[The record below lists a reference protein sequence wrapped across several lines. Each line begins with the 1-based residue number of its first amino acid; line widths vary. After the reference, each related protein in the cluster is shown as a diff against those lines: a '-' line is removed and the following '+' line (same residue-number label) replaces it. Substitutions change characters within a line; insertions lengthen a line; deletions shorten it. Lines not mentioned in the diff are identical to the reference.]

1 MIMTLNTFSI
11 LIMSGCFSGFS
22 NMHLTAKKMLEFD
35 KKKFLFA
42 EIEANDTAGTCR
54 KSGITFP
61 PSSSSF
67 PNLYLTTV
75 SHPHLLPSDL
85 RSIL

>member
-11 LIMSGCFSGFS
+11 LIMSDSFSGFS
-22 NMHLTAKKMLEFD
+22 NVHFTAKKMLGFD
-35 KKKFLFA
+35 EKILFA